1 MAIDDSRVVQEFIGL
16 VVGLAQDI
24 VVVAKA
30 DTGAQALAQLERMP
44 IDVVTLDMELPD
56 IKGRDLLD
64 RIVAEGQTGIVI
76 VSGGM
81 GSDIHC
87 RYPHIASFSKQDLFD
102 ERAKFLAAIRNASH
116 RAGRP
121 FREAARRP
129 MR

>member
-116 RAGRP
+116 RTGRP